1 MDESDLEYSDITS
14 IRKAHKEILDML
26 EEIKDYEKKFVEFD
40 LEEPQVDKE
49 LIEVEYETFQEI
61 EPELVTFKEVEE
73 KKPEFEI
80 KRKKDVVK
88 KIEKPITPTTFR
100 LRINEEGNLE
110 NIDLKKS
117 EPRSKRHFRIRFRKK
132 DQIDSEDTEKKSR
145 FAKLKSGLSKIRRAI
160 PSKKEE
166 KEEIEEPEET
176 ETSEAFI

>member
-1 MDESDLEYSDITS
+1 MDESDLDYSDITS
-14 IRKAHKEILDML
+14 IKKTHKEILEML
-26 EEIKDYEKKFVEFD
+26 EEIKDYEKNFVEFD
-40 LEEPQVDKE
+40 IKEPRIDEE
-49 LIEVEYETFQEI
+49 LIELEYETFQEI
-61 EPELVTFKEVEE
+61 ESELITFKEVEE

-117 EPRSKRHFRIRFRKK
+117 EPRLKRHSRFRKK
-132 DQIDSEDTEKKSR
+132 DHVDSEDIEKKSR
-145 FAKLKSGLSKIRRAI
+145 FAKLKSVLSKIKRAI

-166 KEEIEEPEET
+166 EEEIEETEEN